1 MKKITFISFIIG
13 LVLFANHEANK
24 ITPQFLQRNQWTIPE
39 TSVEATF
46 EFHENTVDIDIDV
59 EDVYLAM
66 KHDADDTNFLTDAI
80 LKQMLRQ
87 LLPQTATYTL
97 HNNVLELTGIDTLN
111 QPLMLTFSLKKSG
124 ADLLLT
130 LIPNEEQSAKIAM
143 YFDGE
148 TTEAAFYLSPK

>member
-1 MKKITFISFIIG
+1 M
-13 LVLFANHEANK
+13 
-24 ITPQFLQRNQWTIPE
+24 QRNEWTIPE

-59 EDVYLAM
+59 EGVYLAM
-66 KHDADDTNFLTDAI
+66 RHDADDTNLLMNTV

-87 LLPQTATYTL
+87 LLQQTVTYTL
-97 HNNVLELTGIDTLN
+97 HNNVLELTGIDSLN
-111 QPLMLTFSLKKSG
+111 QPLILPFTLKKSG
-124 ADLLLT
+124 ANLLLT

-148 TTEAAFYLSPK
+148 TTEAIFYLSPK